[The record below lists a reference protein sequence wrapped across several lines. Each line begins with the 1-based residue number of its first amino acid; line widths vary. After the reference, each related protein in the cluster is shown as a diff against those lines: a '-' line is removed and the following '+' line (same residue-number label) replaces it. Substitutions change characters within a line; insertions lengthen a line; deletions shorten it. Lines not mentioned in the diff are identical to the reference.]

1 MAGGIPCTA
10 SQVQQHGLLS
20 RAKPHRSPYDDAM
33 ATVRPFRGITFD
45 PTRVP
50 DMGTVTC
57 PPYDVI
63 SPADRDR
70 LYDRDPY
77 NIVRIVSGR
86 EEPDDDDTQNKYTR
100 ACGFFRSWLWE
111 GALREDA
118 NEALFVYRQAFDDP
132 RGRLR
137 RVWGLLATID
147 LDDEILAHER
157 TMAGPKADR
166 LALMRSIPANLSPIY
181 ALYRE
186 EGGGIS
192 STLPSWSHEA
202 PVADFVD
209 DQGTR
214 HTVWAVH
221 DGVVHEK
228 VMSSLQSSP
237 LLIADGHHR
246 FETAKAY
253 RDLRRE
259 QDGPGPWDA
268 VLTLLVD
275 VSTQP
280 VCILPYHRLVLRLGS
295 GEPLNTLA
303 RQFAIDDLGNAT
315 AQAVERFADALWDDE
330 EQTFGF
336 VYGGKI
342 YSMRSQRHT
351 SGEIPAGVLA
361 HDALEPLGVGAAEDD
376 LSFTPDAETVR
387 RDVESGRAA
396 CGFLIPPVG
405 VEAVWDLASSGAKM
419 PEKSTYFFPKPRDGI
434 VIRALEPC

>member
-1 MAGGIPCTA
+1 
-10 SQVQQHGLLS
+10 
-20 RAKPHRSPYDDAM
+20 
-33 ATVRPFRGITFD
+33 
-45 PTRVP
+45 VP
-50 DMGTVTC
+50 DPASVTC

-70 LYDRDPY
+70 LYDRHPY

-86 EEPDDDDTQNKYTR
+86 EEAGDDDEQNKYTR

-111 GALREDA
+111 GVLREDA

-132 RGRLR
+132 RGHLR
-137 RVWGLLATID
+137 RVWGLLATIG

-166 LALMRSIPANLSPIY
+166 LALMQSIPANLSPIY

-186 EGGGIS
+186 EGGGVS
-192 STLPSWSHEA
+192 SSLSSWSHEA

-209 DQGTR
+209 DEGTR

-221 DGVVHEK
+221 DPVVHEK
-228 VMSSLQSSP
+228 VASALASSP

-246 FETAKAY
+246 FETAKGY
-253 RDLRRE
+253 RDIRRAS
-259 QDGPGPWDA
+259 DGPGPWDG

-280 VCILPYHRLVLRLGS
+280 VLILPYHRLVVRVRAGDPLATLR
-295 GEPLNTLA
+295 EA
-303 RQFAIDDLGNAT
+303 FVIDDAGAAT
-315 AQAVERFADALWDDE
+315 PEAIATFADAAWDGDE
-330 EQTFGF
+330 RTFGF
-336 VYGGKI
+336 VFDGKI
-342 YSMRSQRHT
+342 YRMQAQRAS
-351 SGEIPAGVLA
+351 SGDIPAGILA
-361 HDALEPLGVGAAEDD
+361 RDALEPLGVRAAEDD
-376 LSFTPDAETVR
+376 LVFTPDAELVR
-387 RDVESGRAA
+387 SEVETGGAA

-405 VEAVWDLASSGAKM
+405 VESVWNLASSGAKM

>member
-1 MAGGIPCTA
+1 MARGTR
-10 SQVQQHGLLS
+10 L
-20 RAKPHRSPYDDAM
+20 YDDAM

-45 PTRVP
+45 PTRAP
-50 DMGTVTC
+50 DISRVTC

-86 EEPDDDDTQNKYTR
+86 EETQDDSAQNKYTR

-111 GALREDA
+111 GVLREDA

-132 RGRLR
+132 RGRMR
-137 RVWGLLATID
+137 RVWGLLATIG
-147 LDDEILAHER
+147 LEDEILAHER

-166 LALMRSIPANLSPIY
+166 LALMQAIPANLSPIY

-192 STLPSWSHEA
+192 SALPSWSHEA

-209 DQGTR
+209 DEGTR

-221 DGVVHEK
+221 DPVVHEK
-228 VMSSLQSSP
+228 VESSLAASP

-253 RDLRRE
+253 RDFRHKE
-259 QDGPGPWDA
+259 AGPGAWDA

-280 VCILPYHRLVLRLGS
+280 LCVLPYHRLVLRLGS
-295 GEPLNTLA
+295 DGPLGILEEH
-303 RQFAIDDLGNAT
+303 FAIADIGAAT
-315 AQAVERFADALWDDE
+315 SQTVDSFADAQWGGDE
-330 EQTFGF
+330 HSFGL

-342 YSMRSQRHT
+342 YDMRPRNHT

-361 HDALEPLGVGAAEDD
+361 RDALEPLGVGAAEDD
-376 LSFTPDAETVR
+376 LAFTPDAEAVR
-387 RDVESGRAA
+387 SEVESGRAA

-405 VEAVWDLASSGAKM
+405 VEAVWDLASDGAKM